1 MWNWKHL
8 KSEGWIAHT
17 RRSVKLAMLL
27 LASGAA
33 MLVHILIPFW
43 EQPKRLQVC
52 SVANTICQEMAKR
65 E

>member
-8 KSEGWIAHT
+8 AGEGWVAHT
-17 RRSVKLAMLL
+17 HRSVKLAALL
-27 LASGAA
+27 LASGLA
-33 MLVHILIPFW
+33 MLIHILIPFW

-52 SVANTICQEMAKR
+52 SVATTICQEMAKR

>member
-8 KSEGWIAHT
+8 KSEGWITHT
-17 RRSVKLAMLL
+17 RRSVKLAVLL
-27 LASGAA
+27 LASGSA